1 MFSRHNLRVSEL
13 SYDGV
18 ITHNN
23 YLTLVLCVILLLF
36 TLIIIT
42 ERRKILLILRTLFSH
57 RSYALIQREGTLLKD
72 KPTALV
78 LTFDMLTISTFL
90 TMFLSDNFP
99 NVLFKIPFI
108 ARVGIIFAVLIVAY
122 FFKYVFYLIYTYM
135 FDRKKD
141 RQQIY
146 QYKFIFITDFAIA
159 IFPFLILL
167 GYTNFFDFF
176 YVIFAILLILFVAW
190 GYRLLKINFND
201 GKIFNFFLY
210 FCTLEILPWL
220 ILLKTAVSI

>member
-13 SYDGV
+13 SFDEI
-18 ITHNN
+18 ITHNH

-42 ERRKILLILRTLFSH
+42 ERRKLLLILRTLFSH

-78 LTFDMLTISTFL
+78 LSFDMLTISTFL
-90 TMFLSDNFP
+90 TMFLSANMPD
-99 NVLFKIPFI
+99 VLSKIPFI
-108 ARVGIIFAVLIVAY
+108 AIVGIFFAVLMVAY
-122 FFKYVFYLIYTYM
+122 FFKYVCYLVYTYM

-146 QYKFIFITDFAIA
+146 QYKFIFLTDLSIA

-167 GYTNFFDFF
+167 GYTDFFDFF
-176 YVIFAILLILFVAW
+176 YVIFAILLILFAAW
-190 GYRLLKINFND
+190 VYRLLKINLND

-220 ILLKTAVSI
+220 ILLKATVNA